1 VRISANGS
9 GKRHRRVGI
18 SLQAG
23 KTSILASLSWM
34 KPKINGKKASEGEMN
49 DLKELA
55 DYTDGDDENEP
66 DYDPIA
72 EQRAEDEMIER
83 QIEDEPERLAELRQI
98 QENAT

>member
-1 VRISANGS
+1 
-9 GKRHRRVGI
+9 
-18 SLQAG
+18 
-23 KTSILASLSWM
+23 
-34 KPKINGKKASEGEMN
+34 MN

-66 DYDPIA
+66 DHDPIA

>member
-1 VRISANGS
+1 MRRGPRSAAHAALDVAVRGIGGS
-9 GKRHRRVGI
+9 V
-18 SLQAG
+18 A
-23 KTSILASLSWM
+23 
-34 KPKINGKKASEGEMN
+34 KKATEGEMN

-66 DYDPIA
+66 DHDPIA

>member
-1 VRISANGS
+1 MRRGSRSAVHAAPDLDVR
-9 GKRHRRVGI
+9 GI
-18 SLQAG
+18 SGAV
-23 KTSILASLSWM
+23 A
-34 KPKINGKKASEGEMN
+34 KKASEGEMN

-55 DYTDGDDENEP
+55 DYTEEDDENEP

>member
-1 VRISANGS
+1 MRRGPRSVVHAAPDVDVR
-9 GKRHRRVGI
+9 GI
-18 SLQAG
+18 GGAV
-23 KTSILASLSWM
+23 TE
-34 KPKINGKKASEGEMN
+34 KASEGEMN

-55 DYTDGDDENEP
+55 DYTEEDDENEP